1 MLRLALILTIN
12 LIMSLTLMSQT
23 YDFVVIVNKE
33 NPINEV
39 KIDEVS
45 DIFLKKIKK
54 WKGNNVIMPINL
66 TSISKLREK
75 FSKKIHSKSINQI
88 KSYWQQSIF
97 SGKGVPP
104 IEFDSEEEVINYI
117 SKNKYAIGYISADN
131 KSNIIKEIVII
142 DE

>member
-1 MLRLALILTIN
+1 MMRLALILTIN
-12 LIMSLTLMSQT
+12 LIMSLTLLSQT

-33 NPINEV
+33 NPINEL

-54 WKGNNVIMPINL
+54 WQGSNVILPINM
-66 TSISKLREK
+66 SPNSKIREK

-104 IEFDSEEEVINYI
+104 IEFDSEEEVINYV
-117 SKNKYAIGYISADN
+117 SQNKYAIGYISADN
-131 KSNIIKEIVII
+131 KSNIIKEIVIFA
-142 DE
+142 E